1 MICTAE
7 EERRSRGEEGI
18 TIGMVNPCLMVKGEE
33 EVILAGEMAEEEAG
47 VILVGETE
55 GTEQHDTFAIIKLT

>member
-1 MICTAE
+1 
-7 EERRSRGEEGI
+7 
-18 TIGMVNPCLMVKGEE
+18 MVKGEE

-55 GTEQHDTFAIIKLT
+55 GTEQHDTFAIIKPT